1 MQRKQ
6 SRRILKTKKEKTKL
20 SHNFKK
26 TQLKLN
32 KIYEKSSNIKK
43 DSYHKI
49 TSKLIQEFDL
59 LAVEDLQIKNM
70 SKRAKLKNIKA
81 KSGLNKSI
89 LNISFYQF
97 SQYLEY
103 KAKHNGKFFIKVN
116 PQYTSKTCS
125 VCGNIKKNLMFKD
138 RVYLC
143 EKCGNTLHRDINAAN
158 NILKRGLK
166 SFGLGISLEDH
177 KIKAFRIS

>member
-43 DSYHKI
+43 DSYYKI

-89 LNISFYQF
+89 LNASFYQF

-103 KAKHNGKFFIKVN
+103 KAN
-116 PQYTSKTCS
+116 
-125 VCGNIKKNLMFKD
+125 
-138 RVYLC
+138 
-143 EKCGNTLHRDINAAN
+143 
-158 NILKRGLK
+158 
-166 SFGLGISLEDH
+166 SL
-177 KIKAFRIS
+177 

>member
-70 SKRAKLKNIKA
+70 CKRAKLKNIKA

-89 LNISFYQF
+89 LNTSFYQF

-116 PQYTSKTCS
+116 PQAKLVVYVEISKKILCLKIECIF
-125 VCGNIKKNLMFKD
+125 VKNVAILYIEILM
-138 RVYLC
+138 LQ
-143 EKCGNTLHRDINAAN
+143 I
-158 NILKRGLK
+158 
-166 SFGLGISLEDH
+166 IS
-177 KIKAFRIS
+177 

>member
-1 MQRKQ
+1 M
-6 SRRILKTKKEKTKL
+6 
-20 SHNFKK
+20 
-26 TQLKLN
+26 
-32 KIYEKSSNIKK
+32 
-43 DSYHKI
+43 

-103 KAKHNGKFFIKVN
+103 KAKHNGQFFIKVN

-125 VCGNIKKNLMFKD
+125 VCGNIKKNLMLKD

-166 SFGLGISLEDH
+166 SFGLGISLEDY
-177 KIKAFRIS
+177 KLKAFRIS

>member
-70 SKRAKLKNIKA
+70 CKRAKLKNIKA

-89 LNISFYQF
+89 LNTSFYQS

-125 VCGNIKKNLMFKD
+125 VYGNIKKNLMFKD

-166 SFGLGISLEDH
+166 SFGLGISLEDY
-177 KIKAFRIS
+177 KLKAFRIS

>member
-43 DSYHKI
+43 DSYYKI

-70 SKRAKLKNIKA
+70 SKRAELKNIKA
-81 KSGLNKSI
+81 KSGLNKFI
-89 LNISFYQF
+89 LNTSFYQF

-103 KAKHNGKFFIKVN
+103 KAN
-116 PQYTSKTCS
+116 
-125 VCGNIKKNLMFKD
+125 
-138 RVYLC
+138 
-143 EKCGNTLHRDINAAN
+143 
-158 NILKRGLK
+158 
-166 SFGLGISLEDH
+166 SL
-177 KIKAFRIS
+177 

>member
-43 DSYHKI
+43 DSYRKI

-70 SKRAKLKNIKA
+70 CKRAKLKNIKA

-89 LNISFYQF
+89 LNTSFYQF

-125 VCGNIKKNLMFKD
+125 VCGNIKKILCLKIECIFVKNVATLYIEILM
-138 RVYLC
+138 LQ
-143 EKCGNTLHRDINAAN
+143 I
-158 NILKRGLK
+158 
-166 SFGLGISLEDH
+166 IS
-177 KIKAFRIS
+177 

>member
-32 KIYEKSSNIKK
+32 KIYEKSSK
-43 DSYHKI
+43 
-49 TSKLIQEFDL
+49 
-59 LAVEDLQIKNM
+59 VEDLQIKNM

-89 LNISFYQF
+89 LNTSFYQF

-125 VCGNIKKNLMFKD
+125 VCGNIKKILCLKIECIFVKNVATLYIEILM
-138 RVYLC
+138 LQ
-143 EKCGNTLHRDINAAN
+143 I
-158 NILKRGLK
+158 
-166 SFGLGISLEDH
+166 IS
-177 KIKAFRIS
+177 